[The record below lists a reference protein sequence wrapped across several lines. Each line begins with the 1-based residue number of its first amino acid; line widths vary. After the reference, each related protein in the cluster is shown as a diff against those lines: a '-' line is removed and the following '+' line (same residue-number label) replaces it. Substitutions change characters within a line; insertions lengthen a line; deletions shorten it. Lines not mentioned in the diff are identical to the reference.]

1 MAKLPLEAE
10 RSGHAAAVSRHQRRP
25 RAAPGAGRSWHYM
38 VFCSR
43 CGARPALPLPKG
55 EALCRLHGGRLP
67 QAAERW
73 SMGASSGSWNIAL
86 PDSRRRPA
94 GRPWTVEEDRL
105 VLEAAGR
112 GELLAVAEQIDRTRK
127 AVQMRCYAL
136 RKGGR
141 ATAAETAT

>member
-1 MAKLPLEAE
+1 
-10 RSGHAAAVSRHQRRP
+10 
-25 RAAPGAGRSWHYM
+25 M

-94 GRPWTVEEDRL
+94 DRSWTVEEDRL
-105 VLEAAGR
+105 VMEAAAR
-112 GELLAVAEQIDRTRK
+112 RELRAVAEQIDRTYK

-136 RKGGR
+136 RRAGR
-141 ATAAETAT
+141 ASSRDYHVTDAV

>member
-1 MAKLPLEAE
+1 MVKLPLDAE
-10 RSGHAAAVSRHQRRP
+10 RSGQAAAAARHQRHQ

-55 EALCRLHGGRLP
+55 KALCRLHGGRLP

-73 SMGASSGSWNIAL
+73 SRGASSGSWNIAL

-94 GRPWTVEEDRL
+94 GRAP
-105 VLEAAGR
+105 AAG
-112 GELLAVAEQIDRTRK
+112 T
-127 AVQMRCYAL
+127 
-136 RKGGR
+136 
-141 ATAAETAT
+141 TT

>member
-10 RSGHAAAVSRHQRRP
+10 RSGHAAAVSRHP

-43 CGARPALPLPKG
+43 CGARPALLLPKG

-73 SMGASSGSWNIAL
+73 SIGASSGSWNIAL

-94 GRPWTVEEDRL
+94 GRAWTVEEDRL

-112 GELLAVAEQIDRTRK
+112 GELLAVAEQIDRTHK

-136 RKGGR
+136 WKGGR